1 MRKILSVLS
10 VLALLVC
17 ACQKA
22 PELTISGLTTMEV
35 SADGG
40 SGSITFTTNRDWSAT
55 CSAPW
60 IHVGPNSGSASDGPI
75 SVMVRCDANTTYDPR
90 SGSVT
95 ITAEGLTQTI
105 TVNQPANLGLIVPTK
120 SYDLSSN
127 ANTIEVEVQANVP
140 YMVSISDSW
149 VKQTG
154 TKGLTKNVLM
164 FSVAENTSYDAR
176 STTITIKSQTS
187 GVADEVV
194 TVRQAQKDALIVKDT
209 SFSLPYGGGGVEV
222 TVESNVSFEV
232 TSSVDWIHHVSTKA
246 LSSSTVNLSVDE
258 NKTYASRTGKVVIK
272 QKGGGLS
279 HTVTVSQTGRIAVT
293 SITLDQTSLTLQ
305 EGESATLTATVKPDN
320 ATDKT
325 VTWSSSN
332 TSVATVDENGKVTA
346 VKEGSAKITAKA
358 GERSVT
364 CTVTVAKQ
372 SGESGDVPVPEAVD
386 LGLSVKWASF
396 NLGASKPEEYG
407 DYYAWGETE
416 PKSKYDWETYKWA
429 NGAKDKLTKYCM
441 VTSQWAGS
449 GSPDNKFLLDPE
461 DDVAHVKLGG
471 RWRMPTSAEWQEL
484 RIKCTWTWTTS
495 NGISGREVT
504 GPNGNSI
511 FLPAAGDWYGT
522 SRYNAGSYGNYW
534 SSSLYTSS
542 SGYAW
547 GVYFYSSDVYGS
559 SSYRY
564 FGQSVRPVSE

>member
-1 MRKILSVLS
+1 MKRILHYLAAVLLIVIAS
-10 VLALLVC
+10 
-17 ACQKA
+17 CQKA
-22 PELTISGLTTMEV
+22 PELTLSGLTTLEV

-40 SGSITFTTNRDWSAT
+40 SGTISFTTNRDWSASW
-55 CSAPW
+55 SASWVSVSPS
-60 IHVGPNSGSASDGPI
+60 SGSASDGP
-75 SVMVRCDANTTYDPR
+75 VTVTVRCEPNTTYDPR
-90 SGSVT
+90 SATVT
-95 ITAEGLTQTI
+95 ITAEGLTQT
-105 TVNQPANLGLIVPTK
+105 
-120 SYDLSSN
+120 
-127 ANTIEVEVQANVP
+127 
-140 YMVSISDSW
+140 
-149 VKQTG
+149 
-154 TKGLTKNVLM
+154 
-164 FSVAENTSYDAR
+164 
-176 STTITIKSQTS
+176 
-187 GVADEVV
+187 
-194 TVRQAQKDALIVKDT
+194 
-209 SFSLPYGGGGVEV
+209 
-222 TVESNVSFEV
+222 
-232 TSSVDWIHHVSTKA
+232 
-246 LSSSTVNLSVDE
+246 
-258 NKTYASRTGKVVIK
+258 
-272 QKGGGLS
+272 
-279 HTVTVSQTGRIAVT
+279 VTVSQASR
-293 SITLDQTSLTLQ
+293 L
-305 EGESATLTATVKPDN
+305 
-320 ATDKT
+320 
-325 VTWSSSN
+325 
-332 TSVATVDENGKVTA
+332 
-346 VKEGSAKITAKA
+346 
-358 GERSVT
+358 
-364 CTVTVAKQ
+364 
-372 SGESGDVPVPEAVD
+372 VPTAVD